1 MLRRLI
7 KVALGTVFAGY
18 VGIGLL
24 LYTFQYKLLYH
35 PTPKI
40 KIDYPQIVLHQKAAD
55 VVVHVLNMGHKNAIL
70 YFGGN
75 AESMAQ
81 SADYIAAQFPGFTCY
96 LMDYRGFGESTG
108 TPSEAALYRDA
119 LALYDRVAKK
129 HARISIGGRSLGTG
143 IATYVAAHRAV
154 SKLALITPYDS
165 IVSVAQGRYPFYPAK
180 WLVKDRYDS
189 LARVKD
195 IQAKT
200 FIVIAQNDKVIPRE
214 HTQKLIDAFNAE
226 QLQVTV
232 IKNRGHMDISD
243 DAGYYKIMQDFIG
256 EG

>member
-1 MLRRLI
+1 MLKRLI
-7 KVALGTVFAGY
+7 KIALLTLVVGY
-18 VGIGLL
+18 VSVGLL

-40 KIDYPQIVLHQKAAD
+40 KIDYPQIVLHQKGAD
-55 VVVHVLNMGHKNAIL
+55 VVVHVLNEGHTNAIL

-108 TPSEAALYRDA
+108 EPSQSAIEADA
-119 LALYDRVAKK
+119 LALYDKVASK
-129 HARISIGGRSLGTG
+129 HRRISIGGRSLGTG
-143 IATYVAAHRAV
+143 VAAYVAAHKEV

-165 IVSVAQGRYPFYPAK
+165 IASVAQERYPLYPASLLLK
-180 WLVKDRYDS
+180 DSYDTLSLVSR
-189 LARVKD
+189 
-195 IQAKT
+195 IHAKT
-200 FIVIAQNDKVIPRE
+200 FIVIAENDKVIPLW
-214 HTQKLIDAFNAE
+214 HTQRLIDAFGAK
-226 QLQVTV
+226 QLRVET
-232 IKNRGHMDISD
+232 IKGRGHNDISD